1 MKHRLTLMTL
11 CVLLAGCYQPPP
23 DPNIGCK
30 YDQDIRRDIFME
42 CLRVVPQ
49 GPAAT
54 KYNDWSEV
62 VDECGEQAKYMS
74 LRGCS
79 DTRAGE
85 NARERAEVKS

>member
-1 MKHRLTLMTL
+1 MKRLLSLAL
-11 CVLLAGCYQPPP
+11 CALISACNQREI
-23 DPNIGCK
+23 DPNAGCK
-30 YDQDIRRDIFME
+30 YDQDVRREIFME
-42 CLRVVPQ
+42 CLHVVPQ
-49 GPAAT
+49 GPVAT

-79 DTRAGE
+79 DTRARE